1 MPESAEKVNKGK
13 NPRSIEVVEG
23 LTASGQAFVNI
34 NGVQLRVPGF
44 LPGDKIDIELDGSGR
59 IIDVQMVEP
68 SPERVKPDC
77 FFHGP
82 CGGCDLLELSEKGR
96 KKEKQAMIARA
107 LSRIPCGCEAYLHS
121 FTASREIIRYLPR
134 VRLHQGRNYEE
145 RESGYLAAESFSSQ
159 VPGGVVPVT
168 ACAIITQPL
177 ARRLVAARKILNQV
191 PIFLESLT
199 LMSSSSHRSDRV
211 VGHAVLMK
219 GRPTGHHYKDLAKIM
234 RAANLKG
241 LSVANHEGKIKE
253 VQGTV
258 NVTGLIAPDVDGG
271 PYDAEPSFFV
281 QGNIFQN
288 PVLVRKVVELC
299 KPAQGIRIVEGFA
312 GAGNFTL
319 ALAAKGA
326 RVEAI
331 ESHPGAVR
339 TGIRNIKRS
348 GFEDRITLL
357 EGDAIKELSRF
368 KPEPD
373 VLLLDPPRTGT
384 PSIGRTLAKLQPK
397 KIVCVF
403 CDLDACERDSAAIIR
418 SGYKLSEAA
427 GLDLYPRTHHVE
439 LICLFEKA

>member
-1 MPESAEKVNKGK
+1 MNKK
-13 NPRSIEVVEG
+13 QTRRSVEIIEG
-23 LTASGQAFVNI
+23 LTSNGQAFVNLD
-34 NGVQLRVPGF
+34 GVLLRLPGF
-44 LPGDKIDIELDGSGR
+44 LPGDKIDLELDTSGK
-59 IIDVQMVEP
+59 ILDAQMVEP

-107 LSRIPCGCEAYLHS
+107 LSRIPGGKDAYLYS
-121 FTASREIIRYLPR
+121 FTSSREIIRYLPR
-134 VRLHQGRNYEE
+134 VRLHQSRNYEE
-145 RESGYLAAESFSSQ
+145 RESGYLASENFAKQ

-177 ARRLVAARKILNQV
+177 ARRLVAARRILNQL

-211 VGHAVLMK
+211 VGHAVLIK
-219 GRPTGHHYKDLAKIM
+219 GRPAGHHYKDLSKLM
-234 RAANLKG
+234 RAINLKG
-241 LSVANHEGKIKE
+241 LSVATHDGKIKE
-253 VQGTV
+253 VQGSV
-258 NVTGLIAPDVDGG
+258 NVTGLIAPEVEGG

-288 PVLVRKVVELC
+288 QVLVRKVVELC
-299 KPAQGIRIVEGFA
+299 KPVPGMRIVEGFA

-348 GFEDRITLL
+348 GFAERIELK
-357 EGDAIKELSRF
+357 EGDAVKELSRY

-384 PSIGRTLAKLQPK
+384 PSIGRTLAKLYPK
-397 KIVCVF
+397 KVVCVF

-418 SGYKLSEAA
+418 NGYKLSEVA

>member
-1 MPESAEKVNKGK
+1 MPESTQKVNEVKVKGL
-13 NPRSIEVVEG
+13 ITVVEG
-23 LTASGQAFVNI
+23 LTSNGQAFVNI
-34 NGVQLRVPGF
+34 DDVMVRVPGF
-44 LPGDKIDIELDGSGR
+44 LPGDKIELELSAGGK
-59 IIDVQMVEP
+59 VVGAQLLEP

-96 KKEKQAMIARA
+96 KKEKQAMIART
-107 LSRIPCGCEAYLHS
+107 LNRIQGGNEAYLHS
-121 FTASREIIRYLPR
+121 FSSSREIIRYLPR
-134 VRLHQGRNYEE
+134 MRLHQSRNYEE
-145 RESGYLAAESFSSQ
+145 RESGYLPSEAFASQ
-159 VPGGVVPVT
+159 LPGGVVPVT
-168 ACAIITQPL
+168 ACALITPAL
-177 ARRLVAARKILNQV
+177 ARRLIAARKILNQV

-199 LMSSSSHRSDRV
+199 LMSSSSERSDRV

-219 GRPTGHHYKDLAKIM
+219 GRPAGHHYKDLTKIM

-241 LSVANHEGKIKE
+241 LSVANHEGKIKD
-253 VQGTV
+253 VQGSV
-258 NVTGLIAPDVDGG
+258 SVTGLIAPEVDGG

-288 PVLVRKVVELC
+288 QVLIRKVVELC
-299 KPAQGIRIVEGFA
+299 KPAPGIRIVEGFA

-339 TGIRNIKRS
+339 TGVKNINRS
-348 GFEDRITLL
+348 GFGERLML
-357 EGDAIKELSRF
+357 VEGDAIKELSRF
-368 KPEPD
+368 KAEPD
-373 VLLLDPPRTGT
+373 VLLIDPPRTGT

-403 CDLDACERDSAAIIR
+403 CDLEACERDSANIIR

-439 LICLFEKA
+439 LVCLFEKA